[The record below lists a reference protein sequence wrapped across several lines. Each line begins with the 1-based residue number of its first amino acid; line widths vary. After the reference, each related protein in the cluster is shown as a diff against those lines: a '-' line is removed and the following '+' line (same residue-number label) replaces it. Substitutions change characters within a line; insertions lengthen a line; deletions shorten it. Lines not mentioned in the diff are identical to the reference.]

1 LVWVDRKGVEQAVAA
16 PASAADGNA
25 RISPDGK
32 RVAVGHQGQVWVYD
46 RARETFTRLTSARPS
61 AGNPAWTPDSKRVVF
76 QSGTPLNL
84 FWQLADGSGNAEPV
98 ATSEYRQGP
107 SSWSPDGQLLAFIE
121 THPTSAQDIW
131 VFRLSDRKAEP
142 FLRTPANE
150 GGPAFSPDGHWLA
163 YSSDD
168 SGRLEVYVQ
177 PYPGPGEKWQISTDG
192 GKEPVWNRNG
202 RELFYRNGN
211 RMMAVDVMTQPTFSA
226 GKARLLFEGQYRST
240 NLSLPRY
247 DVTPDG
253 QLFLLAKQSERATAP
268 QINIVL
274 NWFEELKRRAPP
286 KK

>member
-1 LVWVDRKGVEQAVAA
+1 
-16 PASAADGNA
+16 
-25 RISPDGK
+25 
-32 RVAVGHQGQVWVYD
+32 
-46 RARETFTRLTSARPS
+46 
-61 AGNPAWTPDSKRVVF
+61 
-76 QSGTPLNL
+76 
-84 FWQLADGSGNAEPV
+84 
-98 ATSEYRQGP
+98 
-107 SSWSPDGQLLAFIE
+107 
-121 THPTSAQDIW
+121 
-131 VFRLSDRKAEP
+131 
-142 FLRTPANE
+142 
-150 GGPAFSPDGHWLA
+150 LA

-211 RMMAVDVMTQPTFSA
+211 RMMAVDVMTQPTLSA